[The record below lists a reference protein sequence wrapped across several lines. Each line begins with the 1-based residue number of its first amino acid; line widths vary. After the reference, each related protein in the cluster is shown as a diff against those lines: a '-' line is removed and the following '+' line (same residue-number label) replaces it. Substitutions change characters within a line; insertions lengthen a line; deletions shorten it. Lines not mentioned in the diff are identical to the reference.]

1 MPVLVR
7 LRYCV
12 IAMYFRDHNPPHFH
26 IVTPE
31 SEAQMTIASLSI
43 LEGAVDRRAER
54 EAREWASA
62 NRATLEAKWREFNP

>member
-26 IVTPE
+26 IVTPD

-54 EAREWASA
+54 EARGRAAA
-62 NRATLEAKWREFNP
+62 NRATREATRRGVTP